1 MKHRLSNEENAEWTR
16 SSSMFPP
23 VLLLLEV
30 KGGGA
35 DNSVEVEDPVASWVG
50 ISLSQLVSQEKI
62 AFVVQIGKSQ
72 RA

>member
-1 MKHRLSNEENAEWTR
+1 
-16 SSSMFPP
+16 MFPP